1 MNEQKREAI
10 RSSEGEYHGEVSSTG
25 SLISIVI
32 IVGVIMVGGAYYLFW
47 G

>member
-1 MNEQKREAI
+1 MNEQKKGTI

-32 IVGVIMVGGAYYLFW
+32 IVGVIMGGGMYYLFW